1 MQCQCLRGVSSPS
14 EMKRFTMYLDNRE
27 LNVEV
32 NVCMLKFFREIK
44 SIGCACV
51 CVHGL
56 EQGIDSHNYG
66 D

>member
-1 MQCQCLRGVSSPS
+1 
-14 EMKRFTMYLDNRE
+14 
-27 LNVEV
+27 
-32 NVCMLKFFREIK
+32 MLKFFREIK

-66 D
+66 DWQARDPGELMIKF